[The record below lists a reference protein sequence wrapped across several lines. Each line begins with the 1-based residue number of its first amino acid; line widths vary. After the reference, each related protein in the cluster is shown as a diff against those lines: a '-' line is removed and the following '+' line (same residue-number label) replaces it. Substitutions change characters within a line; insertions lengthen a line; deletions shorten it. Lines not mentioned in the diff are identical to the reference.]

1 MKNLSIE
8 IDKKYTYF
16 QKNAKAYLFQNH
28 VFVGLQ
34 PLWTGNPDGKI
45 YVVA

>member
-16 QKNAKAYLFQNH
+16 QKNAKAYLLKNH
-28 VFVGLQ
+28 VFIVLQ
-34 PLWTGNPDGKI
+34 QLCTVNPDGKI

>member
-1 MKNLSIE
+1 
-8 IDKKYTYF
+8 
-16 QKNAKAYLFQNH
+16 LFQNH